1 MGQASRE
8 RSLPLQKSLILLVEP
23 RGIEPEVPCEN
34 EHLSP
39 LVATETSA
47 GTGSVSGNVSTP
59 TSDKSEFEVELQEG
73 WDELR
78 RARGADVGGVRS
90 SDPTERSERPVE
102 QTTQPI
108 AAETD
113 PFEGSPVGN
122 LTKAIARAAAAGQ
135 WDLATLLGEQ
145 LRELTK
151 LHVRTHA

>member
-1 MGQASRE
+1 
-8 RSLPLQKSLILLVEP
+8 
-23 RGIEPEVPCEN
+23 
-34 EHLSP
+34 
-39 LVATETSA
+39 
-47 GTGSVSGNVSTP
+47 VSGNVSTP